1 MTLTARA
8 ARSVPHMSALEV
20 ADRVGV
26 SGGEMLASLRGL
38 HTRGACAAAI
48 RSAALEQ
55 VAVSQHHDAL
65 AYQQCPPGVVAH
77 EAASRPLR
85 ILFAHGPASWQT
97 AAANRSMVR
106 WSPSLRRQ
114 LTDQPETSMEVA
126 LDRFSPP
133 ALLTRLSQVRDAQT
147 AETFAVLA
155 ANVACPPAA
164 FAAIMSTPDA
174 ARNAAANPKCPAGLL
189 WRLSRNRRN
198 ILNVAA
204 NVACPP
210 ALLVALAETA
220 AGTDRTT
227 LRMLLAENPS
237 CPGDALEVLSRD
249 ERNEVRLRVARHKQ
263 TPRAVLQRLAQDP
276 DVWVR
281 CEIANNPLCAPQVL
295 RQMAGDKDAVVRS
308 LVATNPACPDSV
320 RSHLIHDP
328 EDYVARNAG
337 KAAGIATG
345 R

>member
-1 MTLTARA
+1 
-8 ARSVPHMSALEV
+8 
-20 ADRVGV
+20 
-26 SGGEMLASLRGL
+26 MLASLRGL
-38 HTRGACAAAI
+38 RTRGGCADAI
-48 RSAALEQ
+48 RSAAF
-55 VAVSQHHDAL
+55 SQGAASEHHDAL

-77 EAASRPLR
+77 EAASRPSNV
-85 ILFAHGPASWQT
+85 LFAHGPASWQA
-97 AAANRSMVR
+97 AAANRKLVAHTR
-106 WSPSLRRQ
+106 RSPRLRRQ
-114 LTDQPETSMEVA
+114 LTVHPEWSMEVA

-155 ANVACPPAA
+155 SNVACPPAA

-189 WRLSRNRRN
+189 RRLSRNRRN

-210 ALLVALAETA
+210 ALLAELAETA

-227 LRMLLAENPS
+227 LCTLLAENPS

-249 ERNEVRLRVARHKQ
+249 ERNQVRLRVARHNQ
-263 TPRAVLQRLAQDP
+263 TPRAALQRLAQDP

-295 RQMAGDKDAVVRS
+295 RQMAGDKDAMVRS